1 MTKRMHQER
10 RAAKLAKQEQR
21 ARQLRYCDTQ
31 GGSWALD
38 NSELAELDSLVSMI
52 EKARAAQEQHDRRS
66 DVQLRLARVA

>member
-21 ARQLRYCDTQ
+21 ARQLRYCAAQ
-31 GGSWALD
+31 GGTWALD

-52 EKARAAQEQHDRRS
+52 ERARLAQERNDRRS
-66 DVQLRLARVA
+66 DVQLRLAEVA